1 MKAAS
6 QRLKARIADDA
17 TSPQWRL
24 ATITLMVAAA
34 LLATILAAS
43 ASSSVT
49 VSEPWVREAPPGMT
63 VHAGYMKL
71 INDGS
76 EEIALTGAASPSYE
90 NVELHISKVVDGIAT
105 MQKVAQITVPPGKTV
120 TFKPG
125 GLHLMLIK
133 PKSAIKLGQKVPIE
147 LTFSD
152 GSTKTVE
159 AEVKK
164 GGGMPQMDHKMHHGP
179 MDHGNMH
186 HSG

>member
-1 MKAAS
+1 MKIAS
-6 QRLKARIADDA
+6 QRLKARIADDTA
-17 TSPQWRL
+17 SPQWRL

-49 VSEPWVREAPPGMT
+49 VSKPWIREAPPGMT
-63 VHAGYMKL
+63 VHAGYMAL
-71 INDGS
+71 VNNGS
-76 EEIALTGAASPSYE
+76 ADIALTDASSPAYE
-90 NVELHISKVVDGIAT
+90 QVELHISKVVDGIAT

-125 GLHLMLIK
+125 GLHLMMIK

-152 GSTKTVE
+152 GSSLTID

-164 GGGMPQMDHKMHHGP
+164 GGAMPKMDHKMHHGP
-179 MDHGNMH
+179 MDHSKMH